1 MGRPE
6 SSSTLFIAPSAA
18 LDKLDYIGA
27 ATVADAILD
36 RLLNGAHRLQLI
48 GDSMRRSEEVSKTA
62 LRRKLKKLTDRD
74 RLRYVLTSVRQVE
87 SVGHV
92 PVEMTVIFAGI
103 RRLPT
108 AYAMSTLVQHN
119 S

>member
-74 RLRYVLTSVRQVE
+74 RLRYVLVSSEAGWICRSRYRGNDGHHRRSISTRVR
-87 SVGHV
+87 
-92 PVEMTVIFAGI
+92 AGKKI
-103 RRLPT
+103 ILTP
-108 AYAMSTLVQHN
+108 
-119 S
+119 